1 MDVMQL
7 QCKASD
13 VLASASSG
21 MLSSGTS
28 LKAMQYTHIWSY
40 EHAVYPYMVIYACII
55 PIYGHMSS
63 GTTL

>member
-28 LKAMQYTHIWSY
+28 LKAMHYTHIWSY
-40 EHAVYPYMVIYACII
+40 EHAVYPYMVI
-55 PIYGHMSS
+55 
-63 GTTL
+63 